1 MDTIT
6 QLPDA
11 TLPATTEAILTTTAT
26 THNGQRL
33 SPKEDRFIAL
43 YIKLADPTEAAR
55 QAGYTVRDTI
65 KDKDRA
71 LRKRG
76 VELLSR
82 DYIKDEIAWRME
94 EFRDAQIADA
104 KEIMMYLTSVMRG
117 EEKDQ
122 FGLDVSISDRTT
134 AAKELNRR
142 LHELESAAQTEGKE
156 ELRIVLERR

>member
-1 MDTIT
+1 MDITT

-11 TLPATTEAILTTTAT
+11 TSPATTEQIITTTSM

-43 YIKLADPTEAAR
+43 YIKLSDATEAAK
-55 QAGYTVRDTI
+55 QAGYTVRDGI
-65 KDKDRA
+65 KNTELA
-71 LRKRG
+71 YRKRG

-82 DYIKDEIAWRME
+82 DYIKDEIAYRLE

-104 KEIMMYLTSVMRG
+104 KEVMMYLTSVMRG